1 MALYDIKQSTLA
13 EALCLTQA
21 TLSTKLNRRTEWTVA
36 DIANAAVFFKEP
48 VENLVS
54 DSTIEAIS
62 GGSEY
67 LMQHN
72 VASDISRREPA
83 APAGARYLR
92 KPDENES
99 RPHGA
104 VGPRAFVMPLMDA
117 DQMSMGPRFSA
128 RTRFGLPHLDSNQ
141 DKGFQRP
148 VCCHY
153 TMGERHKSPRAFRQ
167 VSIMP
172 YTTNRACRGIGY
184 VPRQHFRLRCGLD
197 RKRKGSKNK
206 NGLRTRRNPYDRQ
219 AHRRKPKASGEQEA
233 LPVMLRI
240 RVEQFRDGTV
250 LEHRADGTGQQR
262 RDG

>member
-1 MALYDIKQSTLA
+1 MARFSVKTEASERLQDIFTKNVRVRMALYDIKQSTLA

-67 LMQHN
+67 QPGQN
-72 VASDISRREPA
+72 APVDIPGRELS

-92 KPDENES
+92 KPDENED

-104 VGPRAFVMPLMDA
+104 VGPRAFVMPLDV
-117 DQMSMGPRFSA
+117 DQMNLGPRFSA
-128 RTRFGLPHLDSNQ
+128 RTRFKLPHLDSNQ

-153 TMGERHKSPRAFRQ
+153 TMGERQKHTFSAKCSLCHTIRTPHTTGCRA
-167 VSIMP
+167 
-172 YTTNRACRGIGY
+172 TA
-184 VPRQHFRLRCGLD
+184 
-197 RKRKGSKNK
+197 
-206 NGLRTRRNPYDRQ
+206 LRTFW
-219 AHRRKPKASGEQEA
+219 
-233 LPVMLRI
+233 RI
-240 RVEQFRDGTV
+240 LIWDGSAANGVETIF
-250 LEHRADGTGQQR
+250 
-262 RDG
+262 